1 MVSHT
6 VLQTKPLEKDAALGV
21 FSRAVDTTDTGELFV
36 LYAPRYLQNDFQ
48 LSKFSVFIFTVS
60 FAFTFFVTSR
70 VTCQQG
76 DWSDEP
82 LTSVLS
88 DTGGG

>member
-36 LYAPRYLQNDFQ
+36 LYVPRYLQNDFQ

-60 FAFTFFVTSR
+60 FAFTFLSLAGSR
-70 VTCQQG
+70 V
-76 DWSDEP
+76 SK
-82 LTSVLS
+82 
-88 DTGGG
+88 DTGVMSH